1 MKRPALLFA
10 AAAASL
16 PATALAHSYHIVL
29 SPPASGK
36 LLKGHA
42 GVQAAD
48 DRTGGALVRIVA
60 PGNEV
65 QQRGTVRVLVMNL
78 GSTPFELGPDQVT
91 LTLADGT
98 VLRPTPIVGFE
109 DGRDLIEREQRHAAA
124 VAIRNRNNF
133 GGLAQ
138 AANSGPSGQFMAP
151 VSNSEPAPDTAAED
165 WRTED
170 SLLPGAASLDAI
182 SQLLV
187 PMTVAPQKAWGGYY
201 VFDMPKAVYARKAD
215 QPLTIAVRTG
225 NEEHR
230 FAAVLKWK

>member
-1 MKRPALLFA
+1 MKLPALLFA

-16 PATALAHSYHIVL
+16 PASALAHSYHIVL
-29 SPPASGK
+29 SPPAHGK
-36 LLKGHA
+36 LLIGHA

-48 DRTGGALVRIVA
+48 DRTGVALVRIVA

-65 QQRGTVRVLVMNL
+65 HERGTVRVLVMNL
-78 GSTPFELGPDQVT
+78 GSTPFEFGPDQVT

-98 VLRPTPIVGFE
+98 VLRPTPIVAFQ
-109 DGRDLIEREQRHAAA
+109 DGRDLIEREQHHAAA
-124 VAIRNRNNF
+124 VDIRNRSNLD
-133 GGLAQ
+133 GLAQ
-138 AANSGPSGQFMAP
+138 QANSGPSGQFMAP
-151 VSNSEPAPDTAAED
+151 VSSPEPAPDTATQD

-170 SLLPGAASLDAI
+170 LLLPGAGILDAI
-182 SQLLV
+182 YQLLV

-215 QPLTIAVRTG
+215 QPLAIAVRTG
-225 NEEHR
+225 NQEHR